1 MLKNFMMNL
10 STRIEFGEGKILGTG
25 ETARELG
32 LKKTVIITDKGLAK
46 TDIMAAIKDSL
57 YKSNVD
63 YIVYDKVR
71 ENPRDVDAQ
80 AAGEFARDEK
90 VDSVIACGGGSSM
103 DLAKA
108 VAAMLTNPGDIKSI
122 MKPNKVTNDPVPL
135 ICIPT
140 TAGTGSEV
148 TSFAVLTIEAEGR
161 KSSIFDDKIRPTV
174 AINDPQVL
182 RSLPSSVAAAT
193 SMDALT
199 HAIEAYTCKLANPLT
214 DGMALQSIR
223 YISRNISDFIHERS
237 EESCINMMA
246 GSLMAGIA
254 FGFSDIA
261 GVHCMAEALG
271 GMYDTPHGVAN
282 AIFLPIVFEYN
293 IDADVRRHRDVA
305 EALGICPC
313 EKSAREVAE
322 DGARW
327 LASISKELNIP
338 KLKEL
343 GYVEP
348 KNFEALAELCMKN
361 VSLPSNARELSKIDF
376 INLYAKAYEM

>member
-1 MLKNFMMNL
+1 MLRNFIMNL
-10 STRIEFGEGKILGTG
+10 STRIEFGEGKIHQTG
-25 ETARELG
+25 EIAKELG

-46 TDIMAAIKDSL
+46 TDIVKAIKDSL
-57 YKSNVD
+57 YSSNID

-80 AAGEFARDEK
+80 AAGEFARNEG
-90 VDSVIACGGGSSM
+90 VDSVVACGGGSSM

-108 VAAMLTNPGDIKSI
+108 VAAMMTNEGDIKSI
-122 MKPNKVTNDPVPL
+122 MKPNKVKNDPVPL
-135 ICIPT
+135 ICVPT

-161 KSSIFDDKIRPTV
+161 KSSIFDDKIRPVV
-174 AINDPQVL
+174 AINDPEVL
-182 RSLPSSVAAAT
+182 KGLPTSVAAAT
-193 SMDALT
+193 GMDALT
-199 HAIEAYTCKLANPLT
+199 HAIEAYTCTLSNPIT
-214 DGMALQSIR
+214 DGMALQAIR
-223 YISRNISDFIHERS
+223 YIAKNITEFVHMRS
-237 EESCINMMA
+237 EESCLNMMA

-282 AIFLPIVFEYN
+282 SIFLPIVFEYN
-293 IDADVRRHRDVA
+293 IEADVARHRDVA
-305 EALGICPC
+305 EALGISTVG
-313 EKSAREVAE
+313 KSDREIAV

-327 LASISKELNIP
+327 LSSVAKELGIP

-343 GYVEP
+343 GYVDE
-348 KNFEALAELCMKN
+348 KKFEDLADLCMKN
-361 VSLPSNARELSKIDF
+361 VSLPSNARKMEKVDF
-376 INLYAKAYEM
+376 INLYNKAYNM